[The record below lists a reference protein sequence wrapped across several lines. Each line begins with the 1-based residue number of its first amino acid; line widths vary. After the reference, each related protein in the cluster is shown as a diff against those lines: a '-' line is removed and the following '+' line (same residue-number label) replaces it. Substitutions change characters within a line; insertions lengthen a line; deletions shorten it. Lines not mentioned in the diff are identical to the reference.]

1 MERLVFRES
10 NQNRANGKAEQR
22 GHRNWLGG
30 MMNEAFGQIIFDVLM
45 SARRETVMRG
55 YVYSS
60 ASAKKLF
67 LKQKTTAAMTKTCKS
82 EL

>member
-1 MERLVFRES
+1 
-10 NQNRANGKAEQR
+10 
-22 GHRNWLGG
+22 
-30 MMNEAFGQIIFDVLM
+30 MNEAFGQIIFDVLM